1 MPSELADIR
10 KSLTGAVIKNY
21 SGFDFYINTYKDKLI
36 INACCGIAK
45 VNAAVCTQV
54 MIDHFDVDAIINTG
68 VAGGMDTNG

>member
-36 INACCGIAK
+36 INAC
-45 VNAAVCTQV
+45 AVLQRLMRLFV
-54 MIDHFDVDAIINTG
+54 HRL
-68 VAGGMDTNG
+68 